1 MILAVAPNILLLLQI
16 LDIPLLLA
24 NSVQAPLHLLV
35 RHLAIVHRDSIGMV
49 IAVLLQQHLVRLA
62 SIGMCHRA
70 AEPAIV
76 RQLRPLIALPANGG
90 IARLALADQLL
101 LPQILVRQISIG
113 MVLLVCLIHRPIQP
127 RLVPPASTGIVPE
140 ALA

>member
-35 RHLAIVHRDSIGMV
+35 RHLAVVHRDSIGMV
-49 IAVLLQQHLVRLA
+49 IAVLLQLA
-62 SIGMCHRA
+62 HRANTGMCHRA
-70 AEPAIV
+70 AETAIA
-76 RQLRPLIALPANGG
+76 RQPRILIVHPVNGG

-113 MVLLVCLIHRPIQP
+113 MVLLVCLIHRQIQP